1 VRSTTSRATLATVAA
16 SLVTLVAALLPW
28 LQTGRSHRSAF
39 ALARSADAIGFVDTP
54 GRRVLVASWYLL
66 PFLVAAV
73 WTAGA
78 LGRAA
83 LAGAL
88 GVVVGAMSIAAGS
101 MVWRWVG
108 LESGPAVALGAGA
121 VTLAAAAR
129 LLILSVKPRR
139 TT

>member
-1 VRSTTSRATLATVAA
+1 VRQRTSRAVAATVVA
-16 SLVTLVAALLPW
+16 SLAAFVAALLPW
-28 LQTGRSHRSAF
+28 LEAGRTHRSAF

-66 PFLVAAV
+66 PLLVAAV

-78 LGRAA
+78 LGRPI
-83 LAGAL
+83 LTGAL
-88 GVVVGAMSIAAGS
+88 GVAVGSMSVAAGS

-108 LESGPAVALGAGA
+108 LESGPAAALGAGA
-121 VTLAAAAR
+121 LTVASGVW
-129 LLILSVKPRR
+129 LLILCSKRRR